1 MEFLQFSHK
10 TFTFTSHF
18 FLCTTCEPAF
28 LWKLLCWLAR
38 RCSSSISIYSQSTPS
53 FPRAIFSC
61 SSFSP
66 LCVSGC
72 MLFGLYNSCRSRE
85 APTSAMNESAPKSF
99 YSWDREWSWGWWWRI
114 PLKILYPNVSVFGF
128 SASFKFKGMRTEDRQ
143 PIWNESETSIRFY
156 IPADGWTGVSL
167 LYSGWDWG
175 PLVVRIIYLHF
186 TSKETDRQTNSRL
199 SYKAKEFVSGQV
211 VTGDIGQLMMLFR

>member
-85 APTSAMNESAPKSF
+85 AEAPTSAMNESAPKSF

-128 SASFKFKGMRTEDRQ
+128 FGKFQVQGDED
-143 PIWNESETSIRFY
+143 
-156 IPADGWTGVSL
+156 
-167 LYSGWDWG
+167 
-175 PLVVRIIYLHF
+175 
-186 TSKETDRQTNSRL
+186 
-199 SYKAKEFVSGQV
+199 
-211 VTGDIGQLMMLFR
+211 